1 MPNNEQNKSLKGKMT
16 ANTRVSLHM
25 CVLLSIDVIDG
36 WESLR
41 REIFSGFFSIYWPH
55 ITWFELNREHIPL
68 NLEAT

>member
-25 CVLLSIDVIDG
+25 CVLLSVDVIDG

-41 REIFSGFFSIYWPH
+41 REIFSGFCSIYCPQ
-55 ITWFELNREHIPL
+55 ITWFELNRENIPL
-68 NLEAT
+68 SL

>member
-16 ANTRVSLHM
+16 ANTRVSLHV

-68 NLEAT
+68 NLQAT